1 MARPKKASMDYFPID
16 VHMNN
21 KMRLLEARFGVDG
34 FGVIVKLWMEIYGSN
49 GYYCI
54 WNDDVELLFATEN
67 KIDKQR
73 VSDIIE
79 EALKRDIFSEKLYR
93 EFGILTSKGVQER
106 YLQMTT
112 RRNRVN
118 FEKKFLLAEIP
129 SDADNVCKKGVNV
142 DENSINDDSNPQSKV
157 KESKVNK
164 SKENENTVNE
174 NTVNENKENNIKINN
189 NREEEIKENNITED
203 KSIEKNG
210 TPISTNE
217 GTYKDTYPKPQS
229 EK

>member
-1 MARPKKASMDYFPID
+1 MYAKT
-16 VHMNN
+16 
-21 KMRLLEARFGVDG
+21 RFSV
-34 FGVIVKLWMEIYGSN
+34 
-49 GYYCI
+49 GY
-54 WNDDVELLFATEN
+54 
-67 KIDKQR
+67 
-73 VSDIIE
+73 
-79 EALKRDIFSEKLYR
+79 LYKNL
-93 EFGILTSKGVQER
+93 I
-106 YLQMTT
+106 
-112 RRNRVN
+112 
-118 FEKKFLLAEIP
+118 
-129 SDADNVCKKGVNV
+129 NVCN
-142 DENSINDDSNPQSKV
+142 NSINDDSNPQSKV

-164 SKENENTVNE
+164 SKENE